1 MAIEDSK
8 AELAGLKDKIDSL
21 QKLIVGMERLVL
33 KAEGLSA
40 NPGDQAAG
48 GAGSITE
55 LPKTTADFRAK
66 LAEARTA
73 AADVTTDLARI
84 ALKALGEGN
93 LPPAAPSAAQAP
105 KTGDHVGAKDVGT
118 RSSPV
123 SPNAIRLSTFF
134 AEVGRGLV
142 DAQRELDSESRRY
155 LEETRN
161 SQGFGLPSVFR
172 VPKVSAEFQ
181 MALENKDE
189 KGFNVIVF
197 SKDETE
203 RRAMQQK
210 VSFDIVS
217 IPPTPELLQGLAER
231 ELVRARLQAVQSG
244 KNYSDSDKQ
253 LAKAMA
259 GDLDRVAIVPGPAGW
274 LLACVAADKQ
284 LGLAVV
290 PVAVDTPLSFAQLR
304 PADPDRYRDVFQ
316 WLYDWADARA
326 GVSG

>member
-21 QKLIVGMERLVL
+21 QKLIVGMERLVHDAESQSPNAGEQGFSASVTHAVAINDFSTKL
-33 KAEGLSA
+33 KEAKGIV
-40 NPGDQAAG
+40 AA
-48 GAGSITE
+48 ITE
-55 LPKTTADFRAK
+55 SLVNIG
-66 LAEARTA
+66 
-73 AADVTTDLARI
+73 VTG
-84 ALKALGEGN
+84 LGESRPVPSDRSASGVNQNGADGN
-93 LPPAAPSAAQAP
+93 AQGSRSGAVPP
-105 KTGDHVGAKDVGT
+105 
-118 RSSPV
+118 
-123 SPNAIRLSTFF
+123 SPNAIQLSTFF

-197 SKDETE
+197 SKEDSE

-244 KNYSDSDKQ
+244 PSYSGADKE

-290 PVAVDTPLSFAQLR
+290 PVAVDTPLSFAQVR
-304 PADPDRYRDVFQ
+304 PADLDRYRDIFQ
-316 WLYDWADARA
+316 WLHDWAAARA

>member
-1 MAIEDSK
+1 MAIKDSK
-8 AELAGLKDKIDSL
+8 AELAGLKAKIGSL
-21 QKLIVGMERLVL
+21 QKVIEGMQTLVL

-40 NPGDQAAG
+40 NAGDQVAG
-48 GAGSITE
+48 GAASINE
-55 LPKTTADFRAK
+55 LAKTTDDFRAK

-84 ALKALGEGN
+84 GLNALGEGN
-93 LPPAAPSAAQAP
+93 LSPAAPSAAQAP
-105 KTGDHVGAKDVGT
+105 QTGDHVEAKDVET

-181 MALENKDE
+181 MALENKDD

-197 SKDETE
+197 SKEESE

-231 ELVRARLQAVQSG
+231 ELVRARLQATQSG
-244 KNYSDSDKQ
+244 PSYSGADKE
-253 LAKAMA
+253 LAKTMA
-259 GDLDRVAIVPGPAGW
+259 GNLDRVAIVPGPAGW
-274 LLACVAADKQ
+274 LLACVAEDKQ

-304 PADPDRYRDVFQ
+304 PADLDRYRDVFQ
-316 WLYDWADARA
+316 WLYDWAAARA